1 MTDIEPFYIL
11 GGIVAGLTQVLMLV
25 ICIFLV
31 LKIKNTGTILML
43 VGSILTI
50 LFYVLNIAWTTIAA
64 RNGAES
70 VAKSVAILQLL
81 GNIPYV
87 IFTIGFGI
95 FIFKYIRKQS

>member
-11 GGIVAGLTQVLMLV
+11 GGIISGLTQLVMLV
-25 ICIFLV
+25 LSIILV
-31 LKIKNTGTILML
+31 LKIKNTGTLLML

-50 LFYVLNIAWTTIAA
+50 LFYILNIAWTAIAA
-64 RNGAES
+64 GNGAES
-70 VAKSVAILQLL
+70 VVKSAATLHLL

-87 IFTIGFGI
+87 IFTTGFGI